1 MKKKNL
7 QQEVEEYLVERNW
20 KNLEAGD
27 LAKSICLE
35 AAELLENWQWKN
47 FTNNEIKKD
56 KEKFQNVKDELGDVL
71 TYAIDM
77 AIILGLDFENIVR
90 EKLAKVKA
98 KYPKEEMQKNGGDTD
113 DIKKKFRK
121 NKK

>member
-7 QQEVEEYLVERNW
+7 QNEVEEYLIERNW
-20 KNLEAGD
+20 RNLEAGD

-47 FTNNEIKKD
+47 LTNKEVLED
-56 KEKFQNVKDELGDVL
+56 KEILQNVKNELGDVFI
-71 TYAIDM
+71 YAMDM
-77 AIILGLDFENIVR
+77 AIVLGLDFENIVR
-90 EKLAKVKA
+90 EKLEKVKV
-98 KYPKEEMQKNGGDTD
+98 KYPKEVMQKNGGDTD
-113 DIKKKFRK
+113 EIKKKFRK